1 MAAGA
6 AVPAKAGRL
15 AGARFE
21 EARRHLG
28 LETQLQW
35 SDLAILLRSPVR

>member
-21 EARRHLG
+21 EAWAVVHGDENNAGWAEIARL
-28 LETQLQW
+28 
-35 SDLAILLRSPVR
+35 